1 MRSFRSATS
10 YFRQLSGSQ
19 QQPGSSGVAP
29 HHNIF
34 SGQQEWALQQE
45 TTHHAVKPPRPYFR
59 MIGTRDWWLPTWWHD
74 HRHQKPQHPTCQRK
88 AKRKKKTGRMCHGT
102 IPSVCLSL
110 CYSQLSCKQFDVK
123 IITSKKQEMRTNRF
137 QDALRCLSCLSCRD
151 LSWEWD
157 WQHINDGCE
166 DHKLLPAAS
175 EVPGRTAIQQANQH
189 KRNSQVSER
198 PREKGSTC
206 CSLKHSR

>member
-1 MRSFRSATS
+1 MPRKRHHTTPHGKPTAGFYKEAESFSPLGTGDC
-10 YFRQLSGSQ
+10 Q
-19 QQPGSSGVAP
+19 
-29 HHNIF
+29 HDD
-34 SGQQEWALQQE
+34 
-45 TTHHAVKPPRPYFR
+45 TTTGIKN
-59 MIGTRDWWLPTWWHD
+59 
-74 HRHQKPQHPTCQRK
+74 PQHPTCQRK
-88 AKRKKKTGRMCHGT
+88 AKRKKKTGRICHGT

-110 CYSQLSCKQFDVK
+110 CYSQLSCNQFDVK

-151 LSWEWD
+151 LNWEWD

-206 CSLKHSR
+206 FLLKHSRTFMNILCQDVTIPKQNANHHSKSACWM